1 MRKIIWFVSLIC
13 TFMYALDISQID
25 PSTLTPEQLKVY
37 NAYTS
42 NKLSTAQSSSNSPTN
57 QTVTNTINKTPSLAL
72 PSSIPLPQKD
82 LDLSAP
88 TTGVQTA
95 ALPQIDKNQI
105 KETSFTTPLDYVNN
119 QETYKQLQTKKVNK
133 LSTAELQKFGNSFFS
148 NSNGVNPY
156 AIPTSESYVLT
167 NGDKIS
173 AHIYGQQTTNFD
185 LLIDRNGNTEIPYV
199 GLIKIGGLKYSEAKK
214 LLEVQLQKA
223 YPQSTFVLD
232 IAYYN
237 TIQVLL
243 TGEVKS
249 PGLYNLPSFATVKDL
264 LMVANGISQSGSYR
278 EIVVQR
284 DGKTIESFD
293 VYKLMLSGQQD
304 TPKLLQNGDVVT
316 VSKTQKQIKL
326 SGEIL
331 TPAIFELKNDETFK
345 TLFSYASGFTYNANK
360 NIIRLTR
367 YLNNEKIKTY
377 TVNYDQLLK
386 MKPENGDMIEVF
398 SLATS
403 LTKNVMLK
411 GNIIQEGAREIPENG
426 KLSTLL
432 NKEIQIYGK
441 NNFFLEN
448 TAFDAGMIKRKQISG
463 NYEILT
469 FNAEHVLASKQDIT
483 LKDNDEIYIP
493 NKLQLSEN
501 PYIHVDGI
509 VVENPGRYQYFDNME
524 LESLFKNIQFKT
536 EIQFD
541 DPDITTSS
549 DTTKN
554 KKTKAVRVNPNYV
567 KITRVNNNLPE
578 TIAVS
583 LKEQPHFKL
592 KAFDRLEFFDVYTT
606 TSRMTAS
613 ITGEVYNP
621 GSFDIHP
628 HGTIEDMINLSGGL
642 TKKAYLKDIELARF
656 EVVNE
661 QRVRKVISLN
671 LNNPH
676 DRQTII
682 HDEDQLIIRA
692 IPKWNEKKYIELV
705 GQVRFPGKYP
715 IEEGETLADVLA
727 RAGGFTDLAFL
738 KGAVFTRKSVQE
750 LQKNELEKAM
760 RELQQQATYLATAPS
775 SDGKES
781 NSANKAMLMNMIS
794 SLQKDAAKVT
804 PIGRVVVQLRPNL
817 EIFKQTS
824 YNVPLEDGDKLFIP
838 RTNKTVTVLGEILSP
853 NSFVFDEKLAL
864 NDYIA
869 KAGGYKKEMAD
880 KDSIYIVKSNGDAQR
895 VDNGYFLT
903 TNADLEYGD
912 TIIVPRKIEVTSNLS
927 LISAVADIT
936 YKMAVTIASLNTVG
950 AI

>member
-1 MRKIIWFVSLIC
+1 MQKIIWFVSLIC
-13 TFMYALDISQID
+13 TFMYALDISQVD

-42 NKLSTAQSSSNSPTN
+42 NKTSTVQSSSNSPTN
-57 QTVTNTINKTPSLAL
+57 HTVTNTINKTPSLAL

-88 TTGVQTA
+88 TTGVQTT
-95 ALPQIDKNQI
+95 ALPQIEKNQP

-185 LLIDRNGNTEIPYV
+185 LLIDRNGNTEIPNV

-469 FNAEHVLASKQDIT
+469 FNAEHVLTSKQDIT

-509 VVENPGRYQYFDNME
+509 VVGNPGRYQYFDNMD

-536 EIQFD
+536 EVPHDEKMQAI
-541 DPDITTSS
+541 
-549 DTTKN
+549 
-554 KKTKAVRVNPNYV
+554 RVNPNYIKV
-567 KITRVNNNLPE
+567 TRVNNNLPE

-583 LKEQPHFKL
+583 LTEQPHFKL
-592 KAFDRLEFFDVYTT
+592 RAFDRLEFFDVYTT

-628 HGTIEDMINLSGGL
+628 NATIEDIINLSGGL

-760 RELQQQATYLATAPS
+760 RELQQQATYLAAAPS

>member
-1 MRKIIWFVSLIC
+1 
-13 TFMYALDISQID
+13 MYALDISQID

-42 NKLSTAQSSSNSPTN
+42 NKSSTTQSSSNSPTN

-95 ALPQIDKNQI
+95 ALPQMEKNQP

-185 LLIDRNGNTEIPYV
+185 LLIDRNGNTEIPNV

-243 TGEVKS
+243 TGGVKS

-293 VYKLMLSGQQD
+293 VYKLILSGQHD

-403 LTKNVMLK
+403 LAKNVILK

-469 FNAEHVLASKQDIT
+469 FNAEHVLTSKQDIT

-509 VVENPGRYQYFDNME
+509 VVENPGRYQYFDNMD

-536 EIQFD
+536 EVPLD
-541 DPDITTSS
+541 DANIITSTDANSTLSS
-549 DTTKN
+549 LQQP
-554 KKTKAVRVNPNYV
+554 KTYQKMKAIRVNPNYIKV
-567 KITRVNNNLPE
+567 TRVNNNLPE

-671 LNNPH
+671 LNNPQ

-715 IEEGETLADVLA
+715 IEEGETLADALK

-750 LQKNELEKAM
+750 LQTKEMEKAM
-760 RELQQQATYLATAPS
+760 RELQHQAAYLAASPS
-775 SDGKES
+775 SDGKDN

-804 PIGRVVVQLRPNL
+804 PIGRVVVLLRPNL
-817 EIFKQTS
+817 EIFKQSS
-824 YNVPLEDGDKLFIP
+824 YNIPLEDGDKLYIP

-927 LISAVADIT
+927 LISAIADIT

>member
-42 NKLSTAQSSSNSPTN
+42 NKSSTAQSSSNSPTN

-95 ALPQIDKNQI
+95 ALPQMEKNQP

-185 LLIDRNGNTEIPYV
+185 LLIDRNGNTEIPNV

-469 FNAEHVLASKQDIT
+469 FNAEHVLTSKQDIT

-509 VVENPGRYQYFDNME
+509 VVGNPGRYQYFDNMD

-536 EIQFD
+536 EVPHDEKMQAI
-541 DPDITTSS
+541 
-549 DTTKN
+549 
-554 KKTKAVRVNPNYV
+554 RVNPNYIKV
-567 KITRVNNNLPE
+567 TRVNNNLPE

-583 LKEQPHFKL
+583 LTEQPHFKL
-592 KAFDRLEFFDVYTT
+592 RAFDRLEFFDVYTT

-671 LNNPH
+671 LNNPQ

-760 RELQQQATYLATAPS
+760 RELQQQATYLAAAPS

>member
-1 MRKIIWFVSLIC
+1 
-13 TFMYALDISQID
+13 MYALDISQVD

-42 NKLSTAQSSSNSPTN
+42 NKTSTAQSSSNSPTN

-88 TTGVQTA
+88 TTGVQTTA
-95 ALPQIDKNQI
+95 
-105 KETSFTTPLDYVNN
+105 TSFTTPLDYVNN

-185 LLIDRNGNTEIPYV
+185 LLIDRNGNTEIPNV

-469 FNAEHVLASKQDIT
+469 FNAEHVLTSKQDIT

-509 VVENPGRYQYFDNME
+509 VVGNPGRYQYFDNME

-536 EIQFD
+536 EVPLDEKMQAI
-541 DPDITTSS
+541 
-549 DTTKN
+549 
-554 KKTKAVRVNPNYV
+554 RVNPNYIKV
-567 KITRVNNNLPE
+567 TRVNNNLPE

-583 LKEQPHFKL
+583 LTEQPHFKL
-592 KAFDRLEFFDVYTT
+592 RAFDRLEFFDVYTT

-628 HGTIEDMINLSGGL
+628 HSTIEDMINLSGGL

-671 LNNPH
+671 LNNPQ

-715 IEEGETLADVLA
+715 IEEGETLADVLK

-760 RELQQQATYLATAPS
+760 RELQQQAAYLAASPS
-775 SDGKES
+775 SDGKDN

-804 PIGRVVVQLRPNL
+804 PIGRVVVLLRPNL
-817 EIFKQTS
+817 EIFKQSS
-824 YNVPLEDGDKLFIP
+824 YNIPLEDGDKLYIP

-880 KDSIYIVKSNGDAQR
+880 KGSIYIVKSNGDAQR

-927 LISAVADIT
+927 LISAIADIT

>member
-1 MRKIIWFVSLIC
+1 
-13 TFMYALDISQID
+13 MYALDISQID

-185 LLIDRNGNTEIPYV
+185 LLIDRNGNTEIPNV

-469 FNAEHVLASKQDIT
+469 FNAEHVLTSKQDIT

>member
-1 MRKIIWFVSLIC
+1 
-13 TFMYALDISQID
+13 MYALDISQID

-42 NKLSTAQSSSNSPTN
+42 NKSSTAQSSSNSPTN

-88 TTGVQTA
+88 TTGGQTA
-95 ALPQIDKNQI
+95 ALPQMEKNQP
-105 KETSFTTPLDYVNN
+105 KEAPFTTPLDYVNN

-185 LLIDRNGNTEIPYV
+185 LLIDRNGNTEIPNV
-199 GLIKIGGLKYSEAKK
+199 GLLKIGGLKYSEAKK

-469 FNAEHVLASKQDIT
+469 FNAEHVLTSKQDIT

-524 LESLFKNIQFKT
+524 LESLFKNIQFRT
-536 EIQFD
+536 EVPLD
-541 DPDITTSS
+541 DANITTSTDANS
-549 DTTKN
+549 TLSSLQQP
-554 KKTKAVRVNPNYV
+554 KTYQKMKAIRVNPNYI

-583 LKEQPHFKL
+583 LTEQPHFKL
-592 KAFDRLEFFDVYTT
+592 RAFDRLEFFDVYTT

-760 RELQQQATYLATAPS
+760 RELQQQATYLAAAPS

>member
-1 MRKIIWFVSLIC
+1 
-13 TFMYALDISQID
+13 MYALDISQID

-42 NKLSTAQSSSNSPTN
+42 NKSSTAQSSSNSPTN

-95 ALPQIDKNQI
+95 ALPQMEKNQP

-185 LLIDRNGNTEIPYV
+185 LLIDRNGNTEIPNV

-469 FNAEHVLASKQDIT
+469 FNAEHVLTSKQDIT

-554 KKTKAVRVNPNYV
+554 KKTKAVRVNPNYIKV
-567 KITRVNNNLPE
+567 TRVNNNLPE

-592 KAFDRLEFFDVYTT
+592 RAFDRLEFFDVYTT

-628 HGTIEDMINLSGGL
+628 NATIEDMINLSGGL

>member
-95 ALPQIDKNQI
+95 ALPQMEKNQP

-185 LLIDRNGNTEIPYV
+185 LLIDRNGNTEIPNV

-331 TPAIFELKNDETFK
+331 TSAIFELKNDETFK

-469 FNAEHVLASKQDIT
+469 FNAEHVLTSKQDIT

-554 KKTKAVRVNPNYV
+554 KKMKAIRVNPNYV
-567 KITRVNNNLPE
+567 KVTRVNNNLPE

-592 KAFDRLEFFDVYTT
+592 RAFDRLEFFDVYTT

-824 YNVPLEDGDKLFIP
+824 YNVPLEDGDKLYIP
-838 RTNKTVTVLGEILSP
+838 RINKTVTVLGEILSP
-853 NSFVFDEKLAL
+853 NSFVYDEKLAL

>member
-95 ALPQIDKNQI
+95 ALPQMEKNQP

-185 LLIDRNGNTEIPYV
+185 LLIDRNGNTEIPNV

-469 FNAEHVLASKQDIT
+469 FNAEHVLTSKQDIT

-554 KKTKAVRVNPNYV
+554 KKTKAVRVNPNYIKV
-567 KITRVNNNLPE
+567 TRVNNNLPE

-642 TKKAYLKDIELARF
+642 TKKAYLKDVELARF

-661 QRVRKVISLN
+661 QRIRKVVSLN
-671 LNNPH
+671 LNNPQE
-676 DRQTII
+676 RQTII

-715 IEEGETLADVLA
+715 IEEGETLADVLT

-760 RELQQQATYLATAPS
+760 RELQQQAAYLAASQS
-775 SDGKES
+775 SDGKDN
-781 NSANKAMLMNMIS
+781 NSANKTMLMNMIT
-794 SLQKDAAKVT
+794 SLQKDAAKIA
-804 PIGRVVVQLRPNL
+804 PIGRVVVLLRPNID
-817 EIFKQTS
+817 IFKQSS
-824 YNVPLEDGDKLFIP
+824 YNIPLEDGDKLYIP
-838 RTNKTVTVLGEILSP
+838 RINKTVTVLGEVLSP

>member
-1 MRKIIWFVSLIC
+1 
-13 TFMYALDISQID
+13 MYALDISQID

-42 NKLSTAQSSSNSPTN
+42 NKSSTAQSSSNSPTN

-185 LLIDRNGNTEIPYV
+185 LLIDRNGNTEIPNV